1 MAEELRFLS
10 KIPMS
15 VKEEVG
21 EITEL
26 NIQVNIGIAYLNRGY
41 FERAIKLYEKVL
53 SVDGCRKTAKKGV
66 VYSVLSPWIIQHH
79 NCFFFLRMQI

>member
-26 NIQVNIGIAYLNRGY
+26 NIQVTL
-41 FERAIKLYEKVL
+41 LTVVL
-53 SVDGCRKTAKKGV
+53 QGKSP
-66 VYSVLSPWIIQHH
+66 VLLILGLHMMYILLVGQYRHSISQSRIFRTCKRII
-79 NCFFFLRMQI
+79 